1 MTVKIVP
8 SSTGRYYVYNSEGST
23 PEEFVHT
30 VNTHEEA
37 LALRAS
43 LLEDSKQ
50 DIDTYEGA
58 IEYDQGAGVNV

>member
-8 SSTGRYYVYNSEGST
+8 QWHGMYTVEDTDTGVTFAAHS
-23 PEEFVHT
+23 
-30 VNTHEEA
+30 HEEA

-58 IEYDQGAGVNV
+58 IEYDQGAEVNV

>member
-8 SSTGRYYVYNSEGST
+8 GIGGQYYVYNSEAFT
-23 PEEFVHT
+23 VEEVVHT

-58 IEYDQGAGVNV
+58 IEYDQEA